1 MPTYRAT
8 IDIDAPSEKV
18 WEAIG
23 DFGNIHKWNPSV
35 PTSHLTSDQAVG
47 EGTTRHCD
55 LTVPGASIEERITD
69 WQEGRSYSVE
79 IYQKK
84 RVPFVK
90 NLRATVSVEPNGVG
104 SKGGFKFEYDT
115 IAGPIGRLM
124 DRFLIAS
131 QNRKAAELFVSGLKH
146 YVETGEEVA
155 KGVRVDRSSAEV
167 VRV

>member
-1 MPTYRAT
+1 MPGYRAT
-8 IDIDAPSEKV
+8 VHIDAPAEEV

-23 DFGNIHKWNPSV
+23 DFGNIFKWNPAV
-35 PTSHLTSDQAVG
+35 PASHLTSDEVVG
-47 EGTTRHCD
+47 AGTTRHCD

-90 NLRATVSVEPNGVG
+90 NLEATVSVEPSESG
-104 SKGGFKFEYDT
+104 SEGRFEFRYDT
-115 IAGPIGRLM
+115 AGPLGRFM
-124 DRFLIAS
+124 DRFVIGA
-131 QNRKAAELFVSGLKH
+131 QNRRTAELFVSGLKH

-155 KGVRVDRSSAEV
+155 KGVRVDRSAAEV